1 MQKRQCRPE
10 MWGLEQY
17 LMDDL
22 ICIHIYLMLAMSLF
36 VLIMNLLTLD
46 DSVSIESRT
55 GIIASAVLSMF
66 LTVEQSEEEKINQ
79 ICLISTS
86 VK

>member
-1 MQKRQCRPE
+1 MYT
-10 MWGLEQY
+10 Y
-17 LMDDL
+17 L
-22 ICIHIYLMLAMSLF
+22 ILAMSLF

-66 LTVEQSEEEKINQ
+66 LTVEQSEEEKNKQ
-79 ICLISTS
+79 ICLNSTS

>member
-1 MQKRQCRPE
+1 MYT
-10 MWGLEQY
+10 Y
-17 LMDDL
+17 L
-22 ICIHIYLMLAMSLF
+22 ILAMSLF

-46 DSVSIESRT
+46 DSVSIEFRT

-66 LTVEQSEEEKINQ
+66 LTVEQSEEEKNKQ
-79 ICLISTS
+79 ICLNSTS